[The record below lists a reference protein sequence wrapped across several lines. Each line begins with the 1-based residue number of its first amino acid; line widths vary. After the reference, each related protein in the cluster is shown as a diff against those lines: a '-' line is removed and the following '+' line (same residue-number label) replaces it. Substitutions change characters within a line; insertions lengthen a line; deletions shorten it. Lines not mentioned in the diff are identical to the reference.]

1 MSARKAR
8 AAAAETQPA
17 APAPQAP
24 PPAAAP
30 PAAAGSPEAAAATAA
45 STPHPDAVQVGDA
58 AAKADG
64 ADRATDAGATVTV
77 VGPARGRWRAGRQFG
92 PVPVAIPAEELTDEE
107 LEALRAD
114 PELVVS
120 AT

>member
-8 AAAAETQPA
+8 AAPAETQPA
-17 APAPQAP
+17 APAPQVP
-24 PPAAAP
+24 PPAATP
-30 PAAAGSPEAAAATAA
+30 PAAAAPEAAAATAA
-45 STPHPDAVQVGDA
+45 STPHADAVRAGDD

-64 ADRATDAGATVTV
+64 ADRAMGAGATVTV
-77 VGPARGRWRAGRQFG
+77 VGPAKGRWRAGRPFG
-92 PVPVAIPAEELTDEE
+92 PVPVAIPAAELTDDE